1 MMLKVIV
8 KQLYEVAQE
17 NNNNKKV
24 LNLVCSFCS
33 VHYTLHHIKIANGAV
48 MGILRHI
55 CDCEWSHDT
64 YSKQARIQ
72 RKTY

>member
-33 VHYTLHHIKIANGAV
+33 IHYTYIKIANEAV
-48 MGILRHI
+48 IGILRHI
-55 CDCEWSHDT
+55 CDCECRHDT
-64 YSKQARIQ
+64 YSKQAR
-72 RKTY
+72 KTY